1 MLRRDPSHAH
11 FPGGP
16 NSSCLY
22 PLDVLLG
29 KGGTGT
35 ALCTGLAR
43 SKNSTHG
50 GHQDLMCVQPR
61 NCQAGRLL
69 GGGLSADAVTQ
80 EAPKEDSSSVAAPNS
95 GTRGTVGPHIACP
108 VASGL
113 HFQAAELLAFFQTI
127 RWASRIPSVL
137 SCFVYFFNTLKQS
150 P

>member
-1 MLRRDPSHAH
+1 
-11 FPGGP
+11 
-16 NSSCLY
+16 
-22 PLDVLLG
+22 
-29 KGGTGT
+29 
-35 ALCTGLAR
+35 
-43 SKNSTHG
+43 
-50 GHQDLMCVQPR
+50 MCVQPR

-95 GTRGTVGPHIACP
+95 GTWGTVGPHIACP

-127 RWASRIPSVL
+127 RWASRIQSVL
-137 SCFVYFFNTLKQS
+137 SCFVYFFDTLKQS